1 VIPYEHALPYV
12 VETSN
17 DHALNGRA
25 LGGFDVIVFSFVI
38 DIRRVICVIIIVDVL
53 HDFATSVSALTWMT
67 FSSCGPRLLRSGWR
81 SHDAAGSVDG
91 IRLVRR

>member
-25 LGGFDVIVFSFVI
+25 LGGFDVIV
-38 DIRRVICVIIIVDVL
+38 DVF